1 MASCQDPGA
10 PGSSCTWPPAGLSF
24 LLAEITLPRKHM
36 LEEDTS
42 ASRSLVEHSRSHGA
56 RTRQEGGR
64 ALGPGAQPRPCPRA
78 QPEGYPPPCSLM
90 TEKARAICVGGLRL
104 KSKPRDSSKPTME
117 KEQPVIKAEG
127 GKKKKSKLPSPLAW
141 GACSRVHIT
150 FLCG

>member
-1 MASCQDPGA
+1 
-10 PGSSCTWPPAGLSF
+10 
-24 LLAEITLPRKHM
+24 M

-127 GKKKKSKLPSPLAW
+127 GKKKKNQNSLPHLLGEPAVEFILHFSVAEFFVTWSTDSLL
-141 GACSRVHIT
+141 
-150 FLCG
+150 FK